1 MKKQVILSILILATS
16 AIISFAQEKKNA
28 LRAGVGLS
36 FDKAELFYD
45 DDVSANSGI
54 GVALF
59 AEYSRVINPWF
70 SVSGGLSTMST
81 HLSKKVIACR
91 DPYYLVDAPQS
102 LNSFAVNVQ
111 GLFRPFHKTSILDR
125 LELGGGVTLDY
136 LRIRETNMGG
146 MMGLI
151 VTNGNVQA
159 MTEPSFNITKD
170 SKLAPGVFLTGR
182 IRIIDNDSIDLS
194 LTYTYKLLKYKTVRD
209 VTYKAYYYDYYGV
222 LFGVK
227 F

>member
-1 MKKQVILSILILATS
+1 MKRLLVITLLVILPFF
-16 AIISFAQEKKNA
+16 SFAQEKKNA

-54 GVALF
+54 GAALF

-111 GLFRPFHKTSILDR
+111 GLFRPFHKTTILDR

-146 MMGLI
+146 MMGLL

-159 MTEPSFNITKD
+159 MTEPSFYITKD

>member
-1 MKKQVILSILILATS
+1 
-16 AIISFAQEKKNA
+16 
-28 LRAGVGLS
+28 
-36 FDKAELFYD
+36 
-45 DDVSANSGI
+45 
-54 GVALF
+54 
-59 AEYSRVINPWF
+59 
-70 SVSGGLSTMST
+70 MST

-111 GLFRPFHKTSILDR
+111 GLFRPFHKTTILDR

-146 MMGLI
+146 MMLL
-151 VTNGNVQA
+151 VTNGIVQA
-159 MTEPSFNITKD
+159 MTEPSFYITKD

-194 LTYTYKLLKYKTVRD
+194 LTYTHKFLKYRIVRD
-209 VTYKAYYYDYYGV
+209 VTYKAYYYGYYGV

>member
-1 MKKQVILSILILATS
+1 
-16 AIISFAQEKKNA
+16 
-28 LRAGVGLS
+28 
-36 FDKAELFYD
+36 
-45 DDVSANSGI
+45 
-54 GVALF
+54 
-59 AEYSRVINPWF
+59 
-70 SVSGGLSTMST
+70 
-81 HLSKKVIACR
+81 
-91 DPYYLVDAPQS
+91 
-102 LNSFAVNVQ
+102 
-111 GLFRPFHKTSILDR
+111 
-125 LELGGGVTLDY
+125 
-136 LRIRETNMGG
+136 
-146 MMGLI
+146 MGLI

>member
-16 AIISFAQEKKNA
+16 AIISFAQEKKNV
-28 LRAGVGLS
+28 LRAGVGVNL
-36 FDKAELFYD
+36 DKAEMFYD
-45 DDVSANSGI
+45 DDVSAKVGT

-59 AEYSRVINPWF
+59 AEYARIINPWF
-70 SVSGGLSTMST
+70 SVTAGLSTMSN
-81 HLSKKVIACR
+81 HMSKKVIASR

-102 LNSFAVNVQ
+102 KYSVAVNVQ

-151 VTNGNVQA
+151 VINGNVQA

-182 IRIIDNDSIDLS
+182 IRIIDNDSFDLS
-194 LTYTYKLLKYKTVRD
+194 LTYTHKFLKYRIVRD
-209 VTYKAYYYDYYGV
+209 VTYEMYHYGYAGV
-222 LFGVK
+222 IFGVK